1 MLFWLFLVST
11 NWFLSLPLLP
21 SVGNGEAVTDSMQL
35 AAQTRPWL
43 LNRQRPGVQ
52 LTLTTL
58 QSRTYRANH
67 RYTLCFDSVRLSVNP
82 DGVYEVYL
90 TKQTTPVPHL
100 KPDSPAFVGVLDTYQ
115 LTAPANPQTLCLD
128 ATEAVQ
134 QGRSALLNRCFVSIV
149 FRANRGPTGQL
160 AREAGK
166 LSGGRIRLS
175 SVE

>member
-1 MLFWLFLVST
+1 MLLWLFLVST
-11 NWFLSLPLLP
+11 NSFLSSPLLP
-21 SVGNGEAVTDSMQL
+21 SGGNGEDRNDSVQL

-58 QSRTYRANH
+58 QSRTYRADH

-90 TKQTTPVPHL
+90 TKQATPISHL
-100 KPDSPAFVGVLDTYQ
+100 KPGSSAFAGVFDTYQ
-115 LTAPANPQTLCLD
+115 LTASAKPQTLCLD

-134 QGRSALLNRCFVSIV
+134 NWRGALLNRCFVSIV
-149 FRANRGPTGQL
+149 FRGNKGPTGQS

>member
-1 MLFWLFLVST
+1 MLLWLFLVST
-11 NWFLSLPLLP
+11 NWFLSSPLLP
-21 SVGNGEAVTDSMQL
+21 SGGNGEAVTDSMQL
-35 AAQTRPWL
+35 AAQTQLWL

-58 QSRTYRANH
+58 QSRIYRADH
-67 RYTLCFDSVRLSVNP
+67 RYTLCFDSVRLGANP

-90 TKQTTPVPHL
+90 AKQTTPVPHL
-100 KPDSPAFVGVLDTYQ
+100 KPDSPAFVGVFDTYQ
-115 LTAPANPQTLCLD
+115 LTASAKPQTLCLD

-134 QGRSALLNRCFVSIV
+134 NWRGALLNRCFVSIV
-149 FRANRGPTGQL
+149 FRGNKGPTGQL

-166 LSGGRIRLS
+166 LSGGRIRLG